1 MNEEVIFEKEYD
13 ECSIADIEED
23 IYDAIKS
30 CDSGVSTYVVT
41 ITIKKEDE

>member
-13 ECSIADIEED
+13 ECSIIDIEED
-23 IYDAIKS
+23 IYDAINN

-41 ITIKKEDE
+41 ITAKKEDE